1 MTAPHESFGKV
12 RANETGAAGDEDR
25 AHLILGRDPHA
36 RPAPLRHVSLE
47 VDDLSKAVQSHGSR
61 RDARPGPM
69 AAIHHDGFDTGN
81 SCRSKEHCP
90 EWKMKRTWDVPVI
103 KFAAG
108 SDIDNRRGGA
118 GVDLGD
124 QRGRAD

>member
-1 MTAPHESFGKV
+1 
-12 RANETGAAGDEDR
+12 
-25 AHLILGRDPHA
+25 
-36 RPAPLRHVSLE
+36 
-47 VDDLSKAVQSHGSR
+47 
-61 RDARPGPM
+61 
-69 AAIHHDGFDTGN
+69 
-81 SCRSKEHCP
+81 
-90 EWKMKRTWDVPVI
+90 MKRTWDVPVI